1 MLPEFLT
8 TLSAHILNLSVSQDS
23 DTSVP
28 LYAVEAEQKREVKKK
43 TNRGRKIWA
52 PALIFVENILPV
64 FNFDIVLYG
73 RQKFWTGALLLFSLA
88 VSAPNFKTT

>member
-28 LYAVEAEQKREVKKK
+28 LYAVEAEEGSKKK
-43 TNRGRKIWA
+43 KNRGRKIWA
-52 PALIFVENILPV
+52 PALIIVNILPL

>member
-28 LYAVEAEQKREVKKK
+28 LYAEQKREVKKK
-43 TNRGRKIWA
+43 EQMQ
-52 PALIFVENILPV
+52 ENMSSS
-64 FNFDIVLYG
+64 FD
-73 RQKFWTGALLLFSLA
+73 
-88 VSAPNFKTT
+88 NC

>member
-28 LYAVEAEQKREVKKK
+28 LYAEEGSKKK
-43 TNRGRKIWA
+43 RTDAGKYE
-52 PALIFVENILPV
+52 LQL
-64 FNFDIVLYG
+64 
-73 RQKFWTGALLLFSLA
+73 
-88 VSAPNFKTT
+88 

>member
-28 LYAVEAEQKREVKKK
+28 LYAVEAEEGSKKK
-43 TNRGRKIWA
+43 KNRGRKI
-52 PALIFVENILPV
+52 
-64 FNFDIVLYG
+64 
-73 RQKFWTGALLLFSLA
+73 
-88 VSAPNFKTT
+88 

>member
-43 TNRGRKIWA
+43 KNRCRKI
-52 PALIFVENILPV
+52 
-64 FNFDIVLYG
+64 
-73 RQKFWTGALLLFSLA
+73 
-88 VSAPNFKTT
+88 

>member
-43 TNRGRKIWA
+43 KRTDAGKYE
-52 PALIFVENILPV
+52 LQL
-64 FNFDIVLYG
+64 
-73 RQKFWTGALLLFSLA
+73 
-88 VSAPNFKTT
+88 

>member
-43 TNRGRKIWA
+43 KEQRQ
-52 PALIFVENILPV
+52 ENMSSS
-64 FNFDIVLYG
+64 FD
-73 RQKFWTGALLLFSLA
+73 
-88 VSAPNFKTT
+88 NC

>member
-28 LYAVEAEQKREVKKK
+28 LYAVEAEEGSKKK
-43 TNRGRKIWA
+43 KEQRQ
-52 PALIFVENILPV
+52 ENMSSS
-64 FNFDIVLYG
+64 FD
-73 RQKFWTGALLLFSLA
+73 
-88 VSAPNFKTT
+88 NC